1 MTLHQQSPIVH
12 LQSNE
17 DLLRIGPH
25 AFQSRLILGTGKYP
39 SPAIMRQALEASG
52 TALVTVAIRR
62 VDLKNRANDPILGH
76 LDTQQVTIL
85 PNTAGCT
92 TAEEAIRVA
101 RLGRAAGLSSLIKLE
116 VIGDPRTLLPD
127 TSALL
132 EATKSLVEE
141 GFTVMPYTN
150 DDPVLAKRLEEAG
163 AACIMPLA
171 APIGS
176 GQGILNPLNIR
187 FILEAV
193 KVPVIVD
200 AGVGTASDAAIAMEL
215 GIDGVLMNTGI
226 AGARD
231 PIQMARA
238 MRLAVEAGR
247 LAFRAGRIPKKL
259 YASASSPQEGIP
271 RRPQ

>member
-1 MTLHQQSPIVH
+1 METDTLTSQQ
-12 LQSNE
+12 E

-25 AFQSRLILGTGKYP
+25 ALRSRLILGTGKYA
-39 SPAIMRQALEASG
+39 SPAVMRQALEASG
-52 TALVTVAIRR
+52 TEMVTVAVRR
-62 VDLKNRANDPILGH
+62 VDLKNRAADPILGH
-76 LDTQQVTIL
+76 LDLSRTAIL

-101 RLGRAAGLSSLIKLE
+101 RLGRAAGLSDLIKLE
-116 VIGDPRTLLPD
+116 VIGDLRTLLPD
-127 TSALL
+127 TRALL
-132 EATKSLVEE
+132 DATEALVRE

-150 DDPVLAKRLEEAG
+150 DDPVMARRLVEAG
-163 AACIMPLA
+163 ASCVMPLA

-176 GQGILNPLNIR
+176 GQGILNTLNIR

-193 KVPVIVD
+193 SVPVIVD

-215 GIDGVLMNTGI
+215 GVDGVLMNTAV

-231 PIQMARA
+231 PVQMARA

-247 LAFRAGRIPKKL
+247 LAFLAGRIPKKP
-259 YASASSPQEGIP
+259 YAAASSPESGKVGS
-271 RRPQ
+271 